1 MNIVTVLAALLR
13 YMMGVDMTPHD
24 TQERSGYRYIDS
36 SALSSVPPDGEK
48 CTADAEARY
57 CLASTC
63 IVMGLSL

>member
-1 MNIVTVLAALLR
+1 MNTVTILAALLR
-13 YMMGVDMTPHD
+13 YMIGVDMTPHD

-48 CTADAEARY
+48 STVDAEARY

-63 IVMGLSL
+63 IVRNLS